1 MLQKDGE
8 KNCYK
13 HRKVI
18 FFFFYSS
25 VIVNVEDN
33 YQFSLE
39 GWMPA
44 ICSDF
49 ALNLGNIRE
58 HVFSLFLIP
67 SPILAVLWL
76 RTVTT

>member
-1 MLQKDGE
+1 MGKKLLQAQKSD
-8 KNCYK
+8 
-13 HRKVI
+13 
-18 FFFFYSS
+18 FLSFYSS

-33 YQFSLE
+33 YQRQHKFSLE
-39 GWMPA
+39 GWMSA

-58 HVFSLFLIP
+58 HAFSLFLIP